1 MKKVDYNIYS
11 TLLNTYQNYV
21 DAETLWSKFW
31 GSSDD
36 PQITVEDYC
45 EKTRKELIDTI
56 NRVPF
61 DSEAADKGTA
71 FNEVIDCLIEHRQS
85 NKMEIVSDKNTDTIK
100 VNYNDRTFY
109 FPLVFCVSF
118 AGRYEFAISQ
128 HYTEGILDTSLG
140 RVKLY
145 GYTDEITPFR
155 IVDIKTTSKYEA
167 FKFRKTWQHKVYPFC
182 LSSEGMLFDAFRYD
196 VVVFGKDAPK
206 VYEEDYTYV
215 PERDIPELIEVCEG
229 FINFLNVYK
238 SEITDLKIFNNH

>member
-45 EKTRKELIDTI
+45 EQTRKDLIDTI

-61 DSEAADKGTA
+61 DSEAADKGKA

-100 VNYNDRTFY
+100 VNFNNRTFY
-109 FPLVFCVSF
+109 FPLTFCVEFSK
-118 AGRYEFAISQ
+118 RYDWGICQ
-128 HYTEGILDTSLG
+128 HYTSAELLTSFG
-140 RVKLY
+140 TVKLY
-145 GYTDEITPFR
+145 GFTDVIIPNK
-155 IVDIKTTSKYEA
+155 IIDIKVTGKYEA
-167 FKFRKTWQHKVYPFC
+167 FKFRDSWQHKVYPYC
-182 LSSEGMLFDAFRYD
+182 LEQEGYVLDSFRYD
-196 VVVFGKDAPK
+196 VVVFGKNK
-206 VYEEDYTYV
+206 TEVFEEDYVYRHETAV
-215 PERDIPELIEVCEG
+215 PELIDICEG
-229 FINFLNVYK
+229 LITFVNTYRN
-238 SEITDLKIFNNH
+238 EITDKKILNQV